1 VLRSLHIAVAL
12 MFIASSALASALC
25 FCPDMGAV
33 AEAAPVEE
41 EAHGCCP
48 EEDDAPG
55 DEGERAGHSGA
66 DHDCPRCATG
76 QCDGMMAAD
85 VGAPD
90 AHVAFLALDVPV
102 FVASSAVGP
111 PDVTVSFNGDRPPPW
126 REALLRQAPPE
137 RLFNVIQV
145 IRC

>member
-1 VLRSLHIAVAL
+1 
-12 MFIASSALASALC
+12 
-25 FCPDMGAV
+25 
-33 AEAAPVEE
+33 
-41 EAHGCCP
+41 
-48 EEDDAPG
+48 
-55 DEGERAGHSGA
+55 
-66 DHDCPRCATG
+66 
-76 QCDGMMAAD
+76 MMAAD

-137 RLFNVIQV
+137 RLFDVIQV